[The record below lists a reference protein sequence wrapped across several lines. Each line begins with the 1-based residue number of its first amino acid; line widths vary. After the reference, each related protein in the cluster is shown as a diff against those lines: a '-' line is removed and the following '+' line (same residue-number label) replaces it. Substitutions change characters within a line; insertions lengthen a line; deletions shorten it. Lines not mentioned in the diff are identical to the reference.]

1 MKPYLIA
8 LNRIESKFKD
18 QDLLTKKKAD
28 LLFFW
33 SIILLILM
41 VLLSFGSMFIS
52 FQRFLE
58 FTLFTGTI
66 SAGAIL
72 SMIFIL
78 NGRLNYAAIASM
90 ISYSLVV
97 GVGLAGKYMMA
108 PHATFALAYFSM
120 PIIVLGALFST
131 RIVVTTTML
140 YFIICQSAVFI
151 AVNGKYEGQLMDSIK
166 NSYLDCMAATVI
178 TYIISMMIIKTMTN
192 VISLMRDENTKSSQQ
207 IGFISNLLQ
216 TIKNTSNNLQESVL
230 VTNGAIQTLSNNSQN
245 QAASMEELSATIE
258 EISAGSLNAADATQS
273 QNESILKLID
283 IINSLSGSIMK
294 MNEYGEKIST
304 LFAEF
309 SSHVKEGERSSAS
322 LDETNK
328 TMLENSNN
336 ILTIASIMNDFF
348 DRINLLA
355 LNASIEA
362 ARAGD
367 HGRGFAVVADEI
379 SKLAD
384 SSAHELKQITD
395 LITKNKQDA
404 ESGNR
409 IIGDIVTFLR
419 LLAEKS
425 ATLQQHSR
433 GILEEINSQK
443 TLRDIMD
450 ESASDVN
457 EKSELI
463 KNIMKEQQSAINEVA
478 RSIELTNELV
488 QNSTQNTEK
497 LRENSDGL
505 VLLSESLNREF
516 SEESGPVENT

>member
-1 MKPYLIA
+1 MKLKEIA
-8 LNRIESKFKD
+8 LKRIEVKFKD
-18 QDLLTKKKAD
+18 QDLLIKKKAE
-28 LLFFW
+28 LIFFW
-33 SIILLILM
+33 SVILLGLM
-41 VLLSFGSMFIS
+41 VLLSIGSMFIS
-52 FQRFLE
+52 LQRFVEYLP
-58 FTLFTGTI
+58 FTGTI
-66 SAGAIL
+66 SFGALLCI
-72 SMIFIL
+72 IFVL
-78 NGRLNYAAIASM
+78 NGNLHRGAMASI
-90 ISYSLVV
+90 ISYGLVV
-97 GVGLAGKYMMA
+97 GLGLAGKYMLA

-120 PIIVLGALFST
+120 PIIVIGALFST
-131 RIVVTTTML
+131 RIIVTVLTL
-140 YFIICQSAVFI
+140 YFIACQTAAFVALRNSF
-151 AVNGKYEGQLMDSIK
+151 EGALMDTIK
-166 NSYLDCMAATVI
+166 NSYLDCVAGTIV
-178 TYIISMMIIKTMTN
+178 TYIISMMIIQTMTS
-192 VISLMRDENTKSSQQ
+192 VIRLMREENQKNSKQ

-216 TIKNTSNNLQESVL
+216 TIKATSNNLQESVM
-230 VTNGAIQTLSNNSQN
+230 VTNGAIQTLSSNSQN

-258 EISAGSLNAADATQS
+258 EISAGSINAADATQG

-283 IINSLSGSIMK
+283 IIHRLSESIVK
-294 MNEYGEKIST
+294 MNEYGEKISS

-328 TMLENSNN
+328 TLLENSED
-336 ILTIASIMNDFF
+336 ILSIASIMNDFF

-419 LLAEKS
+419 LLADKS
-425 ATLQQHSR
+425 GALQQHSR
-433 GILEEINSQK
+433 GIIDEINNQK
-443 TLRDIMD
+443 SLRDTMD
-450 ESASDVN
+450 DSASDVN
-457 EKSELI
+457 RKSDLI
-463 KNIMKEQQSAINEVA
+463 KNIMKEQQVAINEVA
-478 RSIELTNELV
+478 RSIETTNELV

-505 VLLSESLNREF
+505 VNLAESLGREF
-516 SEESGPVENT
+516 GEESAAGS